1 MYEQRAVMV
10 TIINNINKTSNG
22 HLHVSPQIIEN
33 NKFYNILSKY
43 AQFQEFRLQSEIK

>member
-22 HLHVSPQIIEN
+22 HLSPQIIEN